1 MVMMAEAPA
10 MAGGL
15 TSSDDFARSG
25 GMETRR
31 NDRAYDAEIER
42 DRKALLLKS
51 VRSTLAATIGAVFIV
66 TLHFWS
72 LVGHAPLLIWAMLT
86 LAVGLFRYAV
96 VHQAGDTPSPELVE
110 AAHRR
115 TIAGTAAAMAMWIA
129 GLPLFG
135 GGAISDLM
143 VPGFLYCILCC
154 AGTVSLSVY
163 RRAFLIF
170 VPPILIA
177 VIGLFLF
184 KAATQSEGRGDAITI
199 AIALALMASV
209 LVRLMRQTDRQL
221 TQTLLLNYRNGELVG
236 DLEQARER
244 SEEDKLRQIQRR
256 EDMERLAERFQSQ
269 VSGLMEATARAS
281 SELMSEAG
289 GTRHQVKRTLDQAS
303 QVTRSADEMA
313 GRIHGLS
320 SAADRLSA
328 SIDLVTRDV
337 TEASDIARASVSDV
351 ARTNETVQ
359 SLSEASER
367 VNEIVGL
374 ITVIARQTNMLAL
387 NASIEAQRA
396 GEAGRGFAV
405 VAGEVK
411 TLADQTA
418 RAAREV
424 SDNIGRI
431 QGITGDALSAIGA
444 IGETIRKVNDIAERV
459 VGSVRSQGDT
469 TGAISRDL
477 TLIARDTAEVT
488 GGMTGLN
495 DAASE
500 SAEATEKMAAT
511 AGTLTG
517 GVRETLERIS
527 DFLVGVKQQG

>member
-1 MVMMAEAPA
+1 MV
-10 MAGGL
+10 
-15 TSSDDFARSG
+15 
-25 GMETRR
+25 ET
-31 NDRAYDAEIER
+31 
-42 DRKALLLKS
+42 
-51 VRSTLAATIGAVFIV
+51 
-66 TLHFWS
+66 
-72 LVGHAPLLIWAMLT
+72 
-86 LAVGLFRYAV
+86 
-96 VHQAGDTPSPELVE
+96 
-110 AAHRR
+110 AHRR
-115 TIAGTAAAMAMWIA
+115 TIAGTAAAMVMWIA

-135 GGAISDLM
+135 SGAISDLM

-177 VIGLFLF
+177 VIGLFLV
-184 KAATQSEGRGDAITI
+184 KAATQSEGRSDAITI
-199 AIALALMASV
+199 AMALALMASV

-244 SEEDKLRQIQRR
+244 SEQDKLRQIHRR

-281 SELMSEAG
+281 SDLMSEAG

-303 QVTRSADEMA
+303 QVTRSAEEMA
-313 GRIHGLS
+313 GRIRGLS
-320 SAADRLSA
+320 SAADRLSD

-337 TEASDIARASVSDV
+337 AQASDIARASVSDV
-351 ARTNETVQ
+351 ARTNDTVQ

-405 VAGEVK
+405 VASEVK

-431 QGITGDALSAIGA
+431 KS
-444 IGETIRKVNDIAERV
+444 IRKVNDIAERV
-459 VGSVRSQGDT
+459 EDSVRSQGAT
-469 TGAISRDL
+469 TDAISRDL

-488 GGMTGLN
+488 GGMSGLN
-495 DAASE
+495 EAASE

-517 GVRETLERIS
+517 GVRATLDRIS